1 MLDFHN
7 GGEETIIRAEDCH
20 GGCGFCPIISKI
32 WIEVPLLLIA
42 LLLFVWG
49 LEPEGTEE
57 FVGRL
62 PYAGDYILKALAK
75 LNSVLSRWN

>member
-1 MLDFHN
+1 MAGRKQSITLGIALAVVVF
-7 GGEETIIRAEDCH
+7 AA
-20 GGCGFCPIISKI
+20 IISKI
-32 WIEVPLLLIA
+32 WIEMPLLLIA